1 MNIYNR
7 WGLLVK
13 EINDLN
19 IGWDL
24 TDLNDNFAESETYI
38 YEANIIGLDGK
49 EVNKKGTVTI
59 IR

>member
-1 MNIYNR
+1 
-7 WGLLVK
+7 LVG
-13 EINDLN
+13 I
-19 IGWDL
+19 
-24 TDLNDNFAESETYI
+24 TDLNNNFAETETYV

>member
-1 MNIYNR
+1 M
-7 WGLLVK
+7 LK
-13 EINDLN
+13 EINDLI

-24 TDLNDNFAESETYI
+24 TDSNNNSAETETYV

-49 EVNKKGTVTI
+49 EINKSGTVTI

>member
-7 WGLLVK
+7 WGSLIK
-13 EINDLN
+13 EINDLKT
-19 IGWDL
+19 GWDL
-24 TDLNDNFAESETYI
+24 TDLNNSFAETETYI

-49 EVNKKGTVTI
+49 ELNKRGTITI